1 MTEGKPK
8 IGAYVRVSTGKQ
20 ETQAQRHRMRES
32 ARANHVPASEVRW
45 YEDKRTGTTTDRDAL
60 KRLLWAVDKGRVHT
74 VVVFR
79 LDRLARNLRD
89 GLAMLA
95 DVADRGIRV
104 VSVSE
109 NIDFGNSTGRLIASI
124 LLAVASFERE
134 TIVERIKA
142 GMEAAKAN
150 GKHVRRPRNEKRLQR
165 IRNMRDDGMTV
176 NNIAAR
182 LECSRQA
189 IYQALGK
196 TTCSG

>member
-1 MTEGKPK
+1 MTKRKPK
-8 IGAYVRVSTGKQ
+8 IGAYVRVSTDRQ
-20 ETQAQRHRMRES
+20 ETQAQRHRIREW
-32 ARANHVPASEVRW
+32 ARANHIPASEVRW
-45 YEDKRTGTTTDRDAL
+45 YEDKRTGTTTERDAL
-60 KRLLWAVDKGRVHT
+60 KRLLWAVDKGRVDT

-95 DVADRGIRV
+95 DLADRGIRV

-150 GKHVRRPRNEKRLQR
+150 GKHVGRPRNEKRLQR
-165 IRNMRDDGMTV
+165 IRRMRDDGLTV
-176 NNIAAR
+176 IDIAHR
-182 LECSRQA
+182 LDCSRQA
-189 IYQALGK
+189 IYQSFARMPED
-196 TTCSG
+196 